1 MNYVI
6 VNTTRKEYRLKL
18 RAAYMDELE
27 NRIGGAITD
36 KLSEMNKL
44 GLCIDIIAA
53 AIDPI
58 DIKTSKAQAA
68 QMYEDLVD
76 EGKNL
81 RDYQMIVLDLM
92 VAAGFMSAAAVE
104 AQKKAAE
111 IQTKIA
117 ERVANAEAEKIEA
130 KLAKIEAKKTAE
142 KSEVAES

>member
-6 VNTTRKEYRLKL
+6 VNTARKEYRLKL

-27 NRIGGAITD
+27 TRIGGAITD
-36 KLSEMNKL
+36 KLSEINKL
-44 GLCIDIIAA
+44 GLCIDIIAT

-81 RDYQMIVLDLM
+81 RDFQMIVLDLM
-92 VAAGFMSAAAVE
+92 VAAGFMNAAAVE

-130 KLAKIEAKKTAE
+130 KLAKIDEKKAAE
-142 KSEVAES
+142 KSEAAES